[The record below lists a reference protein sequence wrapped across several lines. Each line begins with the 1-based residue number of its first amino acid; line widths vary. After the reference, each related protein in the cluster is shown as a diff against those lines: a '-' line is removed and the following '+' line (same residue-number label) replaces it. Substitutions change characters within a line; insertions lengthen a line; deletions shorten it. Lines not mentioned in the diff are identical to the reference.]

1 MKVQNKSIFMGES
14 VQSERHDGANAKKN
28 GRANVF
34 AGDVNKAFDP
44 IAQKKQQAR
53 EKAMKIVTDAWTGDR
68 KLDES
73 LEERRNKIRELEDT
87 MKEAGS
93 NLKWANEERAA
104 LRETYGF
111 TEDSQE
117 EQDLRLLEKQA
128 DNKPLTK
135 EEQERLAQI
144 QEAGGP
150 TEYQKHSLELYKTAS
165 AYKKEF
171 EKAKE
176 GIYQESAAIQSTKQE
191 RLKHDP
197 MVKASK
203 SAEEV
208 MDAARKEI
216 IGMLYDEAKD
226 HIDEEMEEKKEAA
239 DKKAEKEEEE
249 EERIEKRKEEK
260 EKKEEFIEEI
270 SEDMT
275 TLLDADNLM
284 DDVQK
289 EIKKIMEE
297 MKLLG
302 EDMKGAAVDAAG

>member
-14 VQSERHDGANAKKN
+14 VQSERHGANAKKS

-93 NLKWANEERAA
+93 NLKWANEERTA
-104 LRETYGF
+104 LRETYGL

-165 AYKKEF
+165 AYKQEF

-176 GIYQESAAIQSTKQE
+176 GIHQESAAIQSTKQA

-249 EERIEKRKEEK
+249 KERIEKRKEEK